1 MHSDTGL
8 QDLSKWKHRPMHI
21 FVLFCFRPEHVV
33 QMQSMPADFHLPIE
47 TEPPLLF
54 GLFRPGR
61 FFVGVLF
68 F

>member
-1 MHSDTGL
+1 METPPNAH
-8 QDLSKWKHRPMHI
+8 

-33 QMQSMPADFHLPIE
+33 QMQCMPTDFHLPIE